1 MSQFKL
7 NLCMIVVTMVMFIA
21 TLAMNELLFTRLE
34 FAHGINWV
42 YLPAGV
48 RLLATLLFA
57 HAGTVGLLLV
67 STLVS
72 FFWFFPDD
80 PVRAT
85 AGTIISTVAP
95 CGVYLMA
102 RYVYG
107 LKASLANLSPRNL
120 LECALMYAIVGPLLH
135 HLWFAFYEHKS
146 NLLQSYVA
154 MFTGDLAGSLIVLYS
169 ARAVLL
175 AVRPGAR
182 RR

>member
-7 NLCMIVVTMVMFIA
+7 NLSMIAATMVMFIA
-21 TLAMNELLFTRLE
+21 TLGLNELLFTRLE

-57 HAGTVGLLLV
+57 HAGAIGLLLV

-80 PVRAT
+80 PVRAA

-95 CGVYLMA
+95 YGVYLAA
-102 RYVYG
+102 RHVYG
-107 LKASLANLSPRNL
+107 LQASLANLSPRNL
-120 LECALMYAIVGPLLH
+120 LECALMYAIVGPLMH
-135 HLWFAFYEHKS
+135 HLWFAFYEHKTG
-146 NLLQSYVA
+146 LLHSYLA
-154 MFTGDLAGSLIVLYS
+154 MFTGDLAGALIVLYG
-169 ARAVLL
+169 ARALL
-175 AVRPGAR
+175 PLFSR
-182 RR
+182 RA

>member
-7 NLCMIVVTMVMFIA
+7 NLAMIVATMVMFVA
-21 TLAMNELLFTRLE
+21 TLALNELLFTRLE

-57 HAGTVGLLLV
+57 HAGAIGLLLV

-80 PVRAT
+80 PVRAA

-95 CGVYLMA
+95 YGVYLAA
-102 RYVYG
+102 RHVYG

-135 HLWFAFYEHKS
+135 HLWFAFYEHKDG
-146 NLLQSYVA
+146 LLQSYLA
-154 MFTGDLAGSLIVLYS
+154 MFTGDLAGALIVLYS
-169 ARAVLL
+169 ARAVLML
-175 AVRPGAR
+175 VPRRPGV
-182 RR
+182 